1 MSTMFNEA
9 QCLAEP
15 GRAHYGGGRIVNPEF
30 NRGVEGWT
38 VFGQGAIKQGTSK
51 ESGNR
56 FIVAHSRRKP
66 LDSFSQKILLENG
79 KFYSFSAWVQ
89 ISEGSETVAA
99 IFKTSDGKLLYGGKV
114 LAKHGCWSL
123 LKGGLV
129 ANFTSSAHI
138 IFKSNNTGVEIWA
151 DNVSLQSFTKE
162 QWRSHQ
168 DKSIDKVRK
177 QRVRFH
183 ITYANKTAMEGG
195 VISIKQIKSGFP
207 FGCGMN
213 HYILTNTDYQDW
225 FASRFKF
232 TTFTNEMKWY
242 STEKI
247 EGVENYTIPDA
258 MVKFCEKNGISIRGH
273 NIFWDNPK
281 HQPEWVKTLSP
292 EDLKEAAARRIN
304 SVTTRYAGKLIH
316 WDVMNENLHFRFY
329 EDNLGNNASAEYY
342 RTAHLLDPQAIM
354 FLNEYNTIEFNNDET
369 VNAHNYS
376 IKLEEII
383 SYPGNGNMCVGI
395 GLQGHFNSGKPNLPY
410 MRSAL
415 DLLGSFGFPIWLTEV
430 DVDKGSPSQAEYFE
444 EILREAYSHPAVKGI
459 ISFAGPEAAGFKVM
473 PLTDKD
479 FKNTAAGDV
488 VDKLLGEWKSGDDL
502 VVETSAAGNN
512 GFSEIS
518 LFHGDYNLTIKH
530 PVTNSST
537 SISFKVTKDLPRGTV
552 YVQID
557 A

>member
-15 GRAHYGGGRIVNPEF
+15 GRAHYGGGLIVNPEF

-38 VFGQGAIKQGTSK
+38 VFGQGAIKQGASK

-99 IFKTSDGKLLYGGKV
+99 V
-114 LAKHGCWSL
+114 LRL
-123 LKGGLV
+123 QM
-129 ANFTSSAHI
+129 ANCYMV
-138 IFKSNNTGVEIWA
+138 SNNTGVEIWA
-151 DNVSLQSFTKE
+151 DNVSLQSFSKE

-177 QRVRFH
+177 QKVRFH

-247 EGVENYTIPDA
+247 EGIENYTIPDA

-316 WDVMNENLHFRFY
+316 WDVMNENLHF
-329 EDNLGNNASAEYY
+329 
-342 RTAHLLDPQAIM
+342 
-354 FLNEYNTIEFNNDET
+354 
-369 VNAHNYS
+369 
-376 IKLEEII
+376 
-383 SYPGNGNMCVGI
+383 
-395 GLQGHFNSGKPNLPY
+395 
-410 MRSAL
+410 
-415 DLLGSFGFPIWLTEV
+415 
-430 DVDKGSPSQAEYFE
+430 
-444 EILREAYSHPAVKGI
+444 IL
-459 ISFAGPEAAGFKVM
+459 
-473 PLTDKD
+473 
-479 FKNTAAGDV
+479 
-488 VDKLLGEWKSGDDL
+488 
-502 VVETSAAGNN
+502 
-512 GFSEIS
+512 
-518 LFHGDYNLTIKH
+518 
-530 PVTNSST
+530 
-537 SISFKVTKDLPRGTV
+537 
-552 YVQID
+552 
-557 A
+557 

>member
-1 MSTMFNEA
+1 MNFFSQTCILLLSCILLHSGYMIQA
-9 QCLAEP
+9 LRYDHSATTKCLAAP
-15 GRAHYGGGRIVNPEF
+15 GKAHYGGGLIVNPEF
-30 NRGVEGWT
+30 DRGVEGWT

-56 FIVAHSRRKP
+56 FIVSHSRREP
-66 LDSFSQKILLENG
+66 LDSFSQKIQLENG

-99 IFKTSDGKLLYGGKV
+99 VFKTSDGKLSYGGKV
-114 LAKHGCWSL
+114 LAKQGCWSL

-138 IFKSNNTGVEIWA
+138 IFKSNNTRVEIWA

-162 QWRSHQ
+162 QWISHQ

-177 QRVRFH
+177 QKVRFH
-183 ITYANKTAMEGG
+183 ITYANKTAMEG
-195 VISIKQIKSGFP
+195 
-207 FGCGMN
+207 
-213 HYILTNTDYQDW
+213 
-225 FASRFKF
+225 
-232 TTFTNEMKWY
+232 
-242 STEKI
+242 
-247 EGVENYTIPDA
+247 
-258 MVKFCEKNGISIRGH
+258 
-273 NIFWDNPK
+273 
-281 HQPEWVKTLSP
+281 
-292 EDLKEAAARRIN
+292 
-304 SVTTRYAGKLIH
+304 
-316 WDVMNENLHFRFY
+316 
-329 EDNLGNNASAEYY
+329 
-342 RTAHLLDPQAIM
+342 
-354 FLNEYNTIEFNNDET
+354 
-369 VNAHNYS
+369 
-376 IKLEEII
+376 
-383 SYPGNGNMCVGI
+383 GI

-459 ISFAGPEAAGFKVM
+459 ISFTGPEAAGFKVM

-488 VDKLLGEWKSGDDL
+488 VDKLLREWKSGDDL
-502 VVETSAAGNN
+502 VVETSAVGNN

-537 SISFKVTKDLPRGTV
+537 RISFKVTKDLPRGTV
-552 YVQID
+552 HVQID